1 MVHPCVE
8 SHFTTIS
15 AETPLIAAIQKL
27 TQLACELE
35 TETSASSPDSS
46 LLVVQQEKL
55 IGIVTERDLIRQI
68 AAQSNLSGLTVEQV
82 MTTDLITRHRDDL
95 GNAFELMQIMRR
107 HRIRHLPVIDDQERP
122 IGLVTPKSVR
132 ATLMPADLLRY
143 RLVQEIMTRNVIM
156 ASGQASLA
164 AITQQMAAAS
174 VSCVVIVQENAGIIL
189 PIGIVTER
197 DVVQLQA
204 LAFDFAQTQA
214 EQVMSAP
221 VFGVS
226 PQDSVWKVHKLM
238 EERRIR
244 RVVVVNKQQH
254 LVGITTQTSILGA
267 LDPLEMRQLIE
278 DLEAKIQ
285 QLHDDKTAL
294 LQQQHETLTERN
306 QALQMANR
314 ELNRLSNL
322 DGLTQIPNRRCF
334 DDRLQQ
340 EWRRLQREQQP
351 LSVILGDIDNFK
363 AVNDTFGHLLGDD
376 CLKAVAMAMSQV
388 LKRPDDFVAR
398 YGGEEFVVVL
408 PNTDQAGAVNVV
420 LQLQQA
426 IANIAPVSSLS
437 PDCCR
442 VTMSFGVTTLVP
454 TSSLSCQKLLI
465 LADQALYTA
474 KANGRDRYHVS

>member
-1 MVHPCVE
+1 MAHPCVE
-8 SHFTTIS
+8 NHFTTIS
-15 AETPLIAAIQKL
+15 AATPLPKAIQKL
-27 TQLACELE
+27 TRLTCELQPE
-35 TETSASSPDSS
+35 ASTSSPASS

-68 AAQSNLSGLTVEQV
+68 ATQSDLSRLTIEQV
-82 MTTDLITRHRDDL
+82 MTTNLITRHLDDL
-95 GNAFELMQIMRR
+95 GDAFELMQIMRR
-107 HRIRHLPVIDDQERP
+107 HRIRHLPIIDAQKRP

-132 ATLMPADLLRY
+132 AVLMPADLLRY
-143 RLVQEIMTRNVIM
+143 RLVQEIMTPKVIT
-156 ASGQASLA
+156 ANGEASLA
-164 AITQQMAAAS
+164 AIAQQMATAS
-174 VSCVVIVQENAGIIL
+174 VSCVVIVREEAGVTL
-189 PIGIVTER
+189 PIGILTER
-197 DVVQLQA
+197 DVVQFQA
-204 LAFDFAQTQA
+204 LELDFAQTQA
-214 EQVMSAP
+214 AVVMSAP

-226 PQDSVWKVHKLM
+226 PQDSVWEVHKTM
-238 EERRIR
+238 ETQRIR
-244 RVVVVNKQQH
+244 RVVVVNEQQH
-254 LVGITTQTSILGA
+254 LVGIITQTSILGA
-267 LDPLEMRQLIE
+267 LDPLEMRHLIE
-278 DLEAKIQ
+278 DLESKIQ
-285 QLHDDKTAL
+285 RLRDDKTTL
-294 LQQQHETLTERN
+294 LKQQHELLSKKN

-334 DDRLQQ
+334 DDRIQQ

-363 AVNDTFGHLLGDD
+363 AVNDTYGHLLGDD

-408 PNTDQAGAVNVV
+408 PNTDQAGAVNIVQ
-420 LQLQQA
+420 QLQQA
-426 IANIAPVSSLS
+426 IANIAPVSSSS
-437 PDCCR
+437 PDACR

-454 TSSLSCQKLLI
+454 TSSLSCQKLLT

>member
-1 MVHPCVE
+1 MFHPCVE
-8 SHFTTIS
+8 NHFITIS
-15 AETPLIAAIQKL
+15 ATTPLRAAIQKL
-27 TQLACELE
+27 TRLTCELQPE
-35 TETSASSPDSS
+35 ASTSSPASS

-68 AAQSNLSGLTVEQV
+68 AAQSDLSSLTVELV
-82 MTTDLITRHRDDL
+82 MTTNLITRHLNDL
-95 GNAFELMQIMRR
+95 GDAFELMQIMRR
-107 HRIRHLPVIDDQERP
+107 HRIRHLPIIDAHERP

-132 ATLMPADLLRY
+132 AVLMPADLLRY
-143 RLVQEIMTRNVIM
+143 RLVQEIMTPNVIT
-156 ASGQASLA
+156 ASAEVSLA
-164 AITQQMAAAS
+164 AIAQQMAAAA
-174 VSCVVIVQENAGIIL
+174 VSCVVIVQEEAGVTL
-189 PIGIVTER
+189 PIGILTER
-197 DVVQLQA
+197 DVVQFQA
-204 LAFDFAQTQA
+204 LELDFVQTQA
-214 EQVMSAP
+214 AVVMSTP

-226 PQDSVWKVHKLM
+226 PQDSVWEVHKTM
-238 EERRIR
+238 ETQRIR
-244 RVVVVNKQQH
+244 RVAVVNEQRH
-254 LVGITTQTSILGA
+254 LVGIITQTSILGA
-267 LDPLEMRQLIE
+267 LDPLEMRHLIE
-278 DLEAKIQ
+278 DLESKIQ
-285 QLHDDKTAL
+285 RLRDDKTAL
-294 LQQQHETLTERN
+294 LQQHEILTEKN

-334 DDRLQQ
+334 DDRIQQ

-363 AVNDTFGHLLGDD
+363 AVNDTYGHLLGDD

-408 PNTDQAGAVNVV
+408 PNTDQAGAVNIVQ
-420 LQLQQA
+420 QLQQA
-426 IANIAPVSSLS
+426 IAKIASVSSS
-437 PDCCR
+437 PDSCR

-454 TSSLSCQKLLI
+454 TSSLSCQKLLV

>member
-8 SHFTTIS
+8 NHFTTIS
-15 AETPLIAAIQKL
+15 AATPLPTAIQKL
-27 TQLACELE
+27 TRLTCELQPE
-35 TETSASSPDSS
+35 ASTSSPASS

-68 AAQSNLSGLTVEQV
+68 ATQSDLSRLTIEQV
-82 MTTDLITRHRDDL
+82 MTTNLITRHLDDL
-95 GNAFELMQIMRR
+95 GDAFELMQIMRR
-107 HRIRHLPVIDDQERP
+107 HRIRHLPIIDAQKRP

-132 ATLMPADLLRY
+132 AVLMPADLLRY
-143 RLVQEIMTRNVIM
+143 RLVQEIMTPKVIT
-156 ASGQASLA
+156 ASPEASLA
-164 AITQQMAAAS
+164 AIAQQMATAS
-174 VSCVVIVQENAGIIL
+174 VSCVVIVREEAGVTL
-189 PIGIVTER
+189 PIGILTER
-197 DVVQLQA
+197 DVVQFQA
-204 LAFDFAQTQA
+204 LELDFAQTPA
-214 EQVMSAP
+214 AVVMSAP

-226 PQDSVWKVHKLM
+226 PQDSVWEVHKTM
-238 EERRIR
+238 ETQRIR
-244 RVVVVNKQQH
+244 RVVVVNEQQH
-254 LVGITTQTSILGA
+254 LVGIITQTSILGA
-267 LDPLEMRQLIE
+267 LDPLEMRHLIE
-278 DLEAKIQ
+278 DLESKIQ
-285 QLHDDKTAL
+285 RLRDDKTTL
-294 LQQQHETLTERN
+294 LKQQHELLSKKN

-334 DDRLQQ
+334 DDRIQQ

-363 AVNDTFGHLLGDD
+363 RVNDTYGHLLGDD

-408 PNTDQAGAVNVV
+408 PNTDQAGAVNIVQ
-420 LQLQQA
+420 QLQQA
-426 IANIAPVSSLS
+426 IANIAPVSSSS
-437 PDCCR
+437 PDACR

-454 TSSLSCQKLLI
+454 TSSLSCQKLLT
-465 LADQALYTA
+465 LADQALYDA

>member
-1 MVHPCVE
+1 MFHPCVE
-8 SHFTTIS
+8 NHFITIS
-15 AETPLIAAIQKL
+15 ATTPLRAAIQKL
-27 TQLACELE
+27 TRLTCELQPE
-35 TETSASSPDSS
+35 ASTSSPASS

-68 AAQSNLSGLTVEQV
+68 ATQSDLSRLTIEQV
-82 MTTDLITRHRDDL
+82 MTTNLITRHLDDL
-95 GNAFELMQIMRR
+95 GDAFELMQIMRR
-107 HRIRHLPVIDDQERP
+107 HRIRHLPIIDAHERP

-132 ATLMPADLLRY
+132 AVLMPADLLRY
-143 RLVQEIMTRNVIM
+143 RLVQEIMTPNVIT
-156 ASGQASLA
+156 ASAEVSLA
-164 AITQQMAAAS
+164 AIAQQMAAAA
-174 VSCVVIVQENAGIIL
+174 VSCVVIVQEEAGVTL
-189 PIGIVTER
+189 PIGILTER
-197 DVVQLQA
+197 DVVQFQA
-204 LAFDFAQTQA
+204 LELDFVQTQA
-214 EQVMSAP
+214 AVVMSTP

-226 PQDSVWKVHKLM
+226 PQDSVWEVHKTM
-238 EERRIR
+238 ETQRIR
-244 RVVVVNKQQH
+244 RVAVVNEQRH
-254 LVGITTQTSILGA
+254 LVGIITQTSILGA
-267 LDPLEMRQLIE
+267 LDPLEMRHLIE
-278 DLEAKIQ
+278 DLESKIQ
-285 QLHDDKTAL
+285 RLRDDKTAL
-294 LQQQHETLTERN
+294 LQQHEILTEKN

-334 DDRLQQ
+334 DDRIQQ

-363 AVNDTFGHLLGDD
+363 AVNDTYGHLLGDD

-408 PNTDQAGAVNVV
+408 PNTDQAGAVNIVQ
-420 LQLQQA
+420 QLQQA
-426 IANIAPVSSLS
+426 IAKIASVSSS
-437 PDCCR
+437 PDSCR

-454 TSSLSCQKLLI
+454 TSSLSCQKLLV